1 MRREG
6 RRTIDRRHVTDDGNW
21 SNWNLKI
28 LQLEKLQIGGGF
40 LAPSKGSGEW
50 EGGLLDRA
58 RIDNNCAMSDFCCDQ
73 TVICTKARGAGEEG
87 DLMQS
92 KD

>member
-1 MRREG
+1 MVVERVGELPRQGLRREG

-40 LAPSKGSGEW
+40 LAPSKGSGECV
-50 EGGLLDRA
+50 GGLIR
-58 RIDNNCAMSDFCCDQ
+58 
-73 TVICTKARGAGEEG
+73 
-87 DLMQS
+87 
-92 KD
+92 